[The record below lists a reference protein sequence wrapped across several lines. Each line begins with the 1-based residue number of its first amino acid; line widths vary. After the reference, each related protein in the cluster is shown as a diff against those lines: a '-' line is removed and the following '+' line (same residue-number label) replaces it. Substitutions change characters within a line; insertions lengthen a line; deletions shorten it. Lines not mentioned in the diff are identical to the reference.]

1 MTPVFDRSY
10 GIAAVIFGV
19 CVLMLVLLV
28 QGFGGRLPAL
38 PPFAP
43 STAPAGFGPT
53 NNRVKELF
61 LPAALAGV
69 KPVTNLQPPFAT
81 AYFQPPPPPPP
92 PPVIRTR
99 KVNLTYNGLFVTAGG
114 EKRAYVVVDGTMG
127 LFQIGVPVVNDLMIS
142 NVDRLV
148 LTLKRAVT
156 QEVTVP
162 FRTSKEVEIPLP

>member
-1 MTPVFDRSY
+1 MTPLFDRSY
-10 GIAAVIFGV
+10 VLAAAIFATGLLV
-19 CVLMLVLLV
+19 VVLLL
-28 QGFGGRLPAL
+28 QDCGGTLPHL
-38 PPFAP
+38 PRFEP
-43 STAPAGFGPT
+43 PAAQVGIGPT

-92 PPVIRTR
+92 PVIRTR
-99 KVNLTYNGLFVTAGG
+99 KVNLTYDGLFVTANG

-127 LFQIGVPVVNDLMIS
+127 LFKVGVPVVSDLMIS

-148 LTLKRAVT
+148 LTLKRSVT
-156 QEVTVP
+156 QEVAVP